1 MEAYEREYRQLGA
14 AQLEARKA
22 AVNAQPTIKPGCAEP
37 NSMQQAFLA
46 RLKALRSNGA
56 ERALLISA
64 TGTGKTFAAAF
75 AVRDAIAQFQRTPS
89 AHAPRDRESRH
100 SQRFRMLFIVHRE
113 QIARQALKSFR
124 IVLGGILIGLPLI
137 SGPIS
142 VFLAIENGAGFAVET
157 ARGALAG
164 TVALA
169 VFTCVYAAVCPKGW
183 LKASFL
189 SVALYVLASW
199 IAAELPISAVTLAV
213 AAAAAI
219 ILSLWIMPVPHGAA
233 VKHRP
238 PKHDLLMRM
247 GMMMVL
253 MIAITFLAPY
263 IGPTASGIAST
274 FPYMALT
281 MAVFSQI
288 QGGPDDARRAMHG
301 LMLGMYSGLAFNAV
315 VWTLAAED
323 RLLIAYAAA
332 TAAALAA
339 QGVVLALTLKKTP

>member
-1 MEAYEREYRQLGA
+1 MIIFLIKLIA
-14 AQLEARKA
+14 APLLLALATLAAR
-22 AVNAQPTIKPGCAEP
+22 
-37 NSMQQAFLA
+37 
-46 RLKALRSNGA
+46 RW
-56 ERALLISA
+56 
-64 TGTGKTFAAAF
+64 GT
-75 AVRDAIAQFQRTPS
+75 
-89 AHAPRDRESRH
+89 
-100 SQRFRMLFIVHRE
+100 
-113 QIARQALKSFR
+113 
-124 IVLGGILIGLPLI
+124 VLGGILIGLPLI

-199 IAAELPISAVTLAV
+199 IAAELPISA
-213 AAAAAI
+213 AAAI
-219 ILSLWIMPVPHGAA
+219 VLSLWIMPVPHGAV

-288 QGGPDDARRAMHG
+288 QGGPDNARRAMHG
-301 LMLGMYSGLAFNAV
+301 LMLGMYSGLVFNAV
-315 VWTLAAED
+315 VWALAAED

-339 QGVVLALTLKKTP
+339 QGVVLALTLKKTA